1 MNPIDANA
9 IHRAHGVTVL
19 RDILDVATPIKPA
32 VVIPKSVPFDTKEPV
47 TPPPQQNGSA
57 SGAPP
62 PAENWP
68 KLDDAALH
76 GIAGKIVQT
85 LGPHSEADPVAI
97 LIQTLALVGNVI
109 GRNAYY
115 LVESDRHH
123 ANLFA
128 VLTGASSKAR
138 KGTSAGRVMA
148 IVKFADE
155 RWSDERKKGGLSSG
169 EGLISEVR
177 DAVQKWDAKKQTSAV
192 IDPGITDKRLMIFEP
207 EFASALKCCERHGNT
222 LSPLIRQ
229 AWDGGK
235 LSTLTRTA
243 SLTATGA
250 HISIIGHITVDEL
263 RARLTRTDA
272 ANGFANRFLFP
283 LVKRSKELP
292 FGGDLSDDAVQD
304 LGATLK
310 KAVTEAQAVGRV
322 TMTESAKNEWEKVYS
337 VLSADRPGLLGSV
350 TARAEAQ
357 AVRLAM
363 IYALLDGKAEIDLD
377 HLLAGLAI
385 WHYCEASAAHIF
397 GDKLGDPLA
406 DEIQLAL
413 RQAGANGKTRTDIRN
428 LFGRHE
434 TGDRIAASLELLKT
448 HGRARAEEKPTGG
461 RPAETWFAV
470 LKA

>member
-1 MNPIDANA
+1 MTAPFVVHCDQP
-9 IHRAHGVTVL
+9 RAESEATTPRLYGIAGLKELVDVTP
-19 RDILDVATPIKPA
+19 ATKGE
-32 VVIPKSVPFDTKEPV
+32 PKDTKEEEPE
-47 TPPPQQNGSA
+47 T
-57 SGAPP
+57 
-62 PAENWP
+62 WP

-85 LGPHSEADPVAI
+85 LEPHTESDPVAI
-97 LIQTLALVGNVI
+97 LIQTLALAGNVV

-115 LVESDRHH
+115 QVESDRHH

-138 KGTSAGRVMA
+138 KGTSAGRVTA

-155 RWSDERKKGGLSSG
+155 RWSDDRVKGGLSSG
-169 EGLISEVR
+169 EGLINEVR
-177 DAVQKWDAKKQTSAV
+177 DAVHKWDAKKQTSSV
-192 IDPGITDKRLMIFEP
+192 VDPGITDKRLMIFEP
-207 EFASALKCCERHGNT
+207 EFASALNCCERHGNT

-243 SLTATGA
+243 PLTATGA
-250 HISIIGHITVDEL
+250 HISIVGHITVDEL

-292 FGGDLSDDAVQD
+292 FGGDLKDSDVQQLGEDLKQAVI
-304 LGATLK
+304 K
-310 KAVTEAQAVGRV
+310 AQAVGRV
-322 TMTESAKNEWEKVYS
+322 MMTESAKDEWKEVYS

-363 IYALLDGKAEIDLD
+363 IYALLDGEEHIDLH
-377 HLLAGLAI
+377 HLRAGLAI
-385 WHYCEASAAHIF
+385 WKYCEASAAHIF
-397 GDKLGDPLA
+397 GDSLGDPLA
-406 DEIQLAL
+406 DEIQRAL
-413 RQAGANGKTRTDIRN
+413 RQAGAGGMTRTAIRD
-428 LFGRHE
+428 LFGRHQ
-434 TGDRIAASLELLKT
+434 TADRIGASLGLLSKR
-448 HGRARAEEKPTGG
+448 GRARAEVKQTGG
-461 RPAETWFAV
+461 RPVEMWFAGV
-470 LKA
+470 GDLAKQQSKTLAT